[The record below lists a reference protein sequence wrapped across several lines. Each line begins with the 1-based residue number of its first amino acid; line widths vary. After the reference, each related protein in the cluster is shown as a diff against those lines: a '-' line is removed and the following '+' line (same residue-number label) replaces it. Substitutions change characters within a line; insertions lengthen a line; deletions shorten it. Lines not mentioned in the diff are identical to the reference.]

1 MWGDADGVFDGTD
14 AVTDFPA
21 CSLGGGCPEGPCGVR
36 VGMRLQAMA
45 CANHG
50 LCEVGCGDNFRADSE
65 ESGNGVMVF
74 EYREHFWRV
83 DRVGSVVDGDP
94 DFALV
99 GFEV

>member
-1 MWGDADGVFDGTD
+1 
-14 AVTDFPA
+14 
-21 CSLGGGCPEGPCGVR
+21 
-36 VGMRLQAMA
+36 
-45 CANHG
+45 
-50 LCEVGCGDNFRADSE
+50 
-65 ESGNGVMVF
+65 MVF